1 MTKTRVEAVKAA
13 RVWCLAAL
21 LAFAGLAH
29 AELVGPVV
37 AIQDGDTIDVLVNR
51 QPVRVRLAKLMHP
64 RSGKPSARDPGRR
77 SPSWCFASRSVWPR
91 QGVIAMAESSALS
104 ISGAWT

>member
-1 MTKTRVEAVKAA
+1 MIKTRVEAVKAA

-29 AELVGPVV
+29 ADLVGPVV

-51 QPVRVRLAKLMHP
+51 QPVR
-64 RSGKPSARDPGRR
+64 GKRPAIPS
-77 SPSWCFASRSVWPR
+77 
-91 QGVIAMAESSALS
+91 
-104 ISGAWT
+104 